1 MSNLW
6 FSGEIGEAV
15 GLVQSTDKILIVLGI
30 STNQNDQL
38 SEMGKGFNFLSKV
51 QIIRSKRV

>member
-6 FSGEIGEAV
+6 FSGAIGEAV

-38 SEMGKGFNFLSKV
+38 SEMGKGFDFRSF
-51 QIIRSKRV
+51 RSKRHKQF